1 MILEAS
7 VVGAAER
14 PYPFSLVEDRVLLFF
29 EIPINGMT
37 HIDIF
42 PVTPTAM
49 KDYWL
54 LTLC

>member
-49 KDYWL
+49 KGY
-54 LTLC
+54 